1 MCGICHPP
9 SQNGQYFLDDID
21 KALDIYC
28 SYKKIVL
35 TGDFNAQEGQSLLDS
50 FSYQHELYCINKNP
64 TCCKNTNNPSNLDLI
79 LTNCSKT
86 FF

>member
-9 SQNGQYFLDDID
+9 SQNDQYFLDDID

-28 SYKKIVL
+28 SYEKIVL
-35 TGDFNAQEGQSLLDS
+35 TGDFNAQERQRLLDS
-50 FSYQHELYCINKNP
+50 FLYQHELYCINKNP
-64 TCCKNTNNPSNLDLI
+64 TCYKNTNNPSNLDLI